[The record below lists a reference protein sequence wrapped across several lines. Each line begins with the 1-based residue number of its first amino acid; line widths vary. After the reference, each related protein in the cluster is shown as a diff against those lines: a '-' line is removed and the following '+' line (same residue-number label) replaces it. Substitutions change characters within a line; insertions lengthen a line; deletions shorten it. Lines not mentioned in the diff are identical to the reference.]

1 MVIKLITQSSQIIKR
16 QICMISV
23 SPSRKHCECID
34 VSRKKV
40 CQICRSLIHP
50 LITIGPS
57 PVCIYDSSM
66 TGRTIW
72 KRRMQTSS
80 PRRPVQYISYTCYAD
95 QISTKLETNQPTPWL
110 YRPVNMENSPSPTF
124 RHCVRWQNNNILCTK
139 ALN

>member
-1 MVIKLITQSSQIIKR
+1 MLIKIITQSSQIIKR

-23 SPSRKHCECID
+23 SPSRKHCECNRLL
-34 VSRKKV
+34 SYKV

-50 LITIGPS
+50 RTTIGPS

-80 PRRPVQYISYTCYAD
+80 PRRPVQYISY
-95 QISTKLETNQPTPWL
+95 TKLETNQPTPWL